1 MKICKP
7 GQKMVSRMLM
17 GKEIILKL
25 ETILIL
31 LLDLIQICTTA
42 SADKKRRSKCGMF
55 PVCLVS
61 LTFKIYV
68 QLKLS
73 GGHHQGE
80 DI

>member
-1 MKICKP
+1 MQTLSKDGVEDVNRKGDYSQTGDNPDTAP
-7 GQKMVSRMLM
+7 GS
-17 GKEIILKL
+17 
-25 ETILIL
+25 
-31 LLDLIQICTTA
+31 DPDTTA
-42 SADKKRRSKCGMF
+42 STDKKRRFKCGMF

-61 LTFKIYV
+61 STFKIYV